1 LDLTVDG
8 RKVFAATGGQ
18 TPRPERPAV
27 VFIHGSGMDHTVWTL
42 QTRYF
47 AHHGRAVLALD
58 LPGHGRSAGPA
69 LPSIEDLADWV
80 LRVLAAAGFARAALV
95 GHSMGALVALEAAA
109 RVSDRVWAL
118 GLIGIGERMPVHPDL
133 LNAAAAND
141 HDAIDLVAAWGF
153 GRPAHL
159 GGARAPGTWMLGSGI
174 RLLERAAPGVL
185 GTDLAACNA
194 YQGALGAAA
203 KLRCPVLLLSGDADR
218 MTPAS
223 GAVALAKKIADAR
236 TLVLPGAGHM
246 MMVEQPDA
254 TLNALAEIV

>member
-1 LDLTVDG
+1 LQLDVDG
-8 RKVFAATGGQ
+8 KPVFVATGGQ
-18 TPRPERPAV
+18 TPKPALPAL
-27 VFIHGSGMDHTVWTL
+27 VFLHGSGMDHTVWTL

-69 LPSIEDLADWV
+69 LDSIEALADWV
-80 LRVLAAAGFARAALV
+80 LRALTAAGYERGALV
-95 GHSMGALVALEAAA
+95 GHSMGALIALEAAA
-109 RVSDRVWAL
+109 RAPQRIWAL
-118 GLIGIGERMPVHPDL
+118 GLLGVAERMPVHPDL
-133 LNAAAAND
+133 LKAAAAND
-141 HDAIDLVAAWGF
+141 HNAIDLVAAWGF

-159 GGARAPGTWMLGSGI
+159 GGARAPGTWMLGGGV
-174 RLLERAAPGVL
+174 RLLERASPGVL
-185 GTDLAACNA
+185 AADLAACNA
-194 YQGALGAAA
+194 YQGATAAAA

-223 GAVALAKKIADAR
+223 GAAALAKRMDDAR
-236 TLVLPGAGHM
+236 PHVLAGAGHM